1 MSVILAKSLNVDV
14 EKCVERLK
22 NRFPQFEEYKLE
34 LELPANKGK
43 YSALKLQNENPVSFS
58 IYTIISQNDG
68 ILLRFGDLML
78 YCNHPYI
85 DNEFL
90 EKIDL
95 ILSDRLIALVN
106 YKNVIYLKQGI
117 PSFSTYF
124 VVNETDEFDD
134 DKKRLRDTLIELKR
148 NQTGLKRLFSKYRG
162 VTVLTDWSGSRFE
175 KFEK

>member
-1 MSVILAKSLNVDV
+1 MAKSLNVDV
-14 EKCVERLK
+14 EKNVEILK
-22 NRFPQFEEYKLE
+22 NRFPQFEEYKLDF
-34 LELPANKGK
+34 ELPANKGK

-78 YCNHPYI
+78 YCNHPNV

-95 ILSDRLIALVN
+95 ILSDRFIALVN
-106 YKNVIYLKQGI
+106 YENILHLKQGI
-117 PSFSTYF
+117 PGFSTYF
-124 VVNETDEFDD
+124 VMNETGEFDD
-134 DKKRLRDTLIELKR
+134 ERRRLRDTLIELKR
-148 NQTGLKRLFSKYRG
+148 NHTGLKWLFNKYRG
-162 VTVLTDWSGSRFE
+162 VTVLTNWSGSMFE